1 MKNPFK
7 KHNNTDEPKTTESR
21 TTSSGFE
28 FLEKIATY
36 FNLQPQKEKVL
47 RHEDFNRAGDT
58 YYATV
63 SAGYKVTQRLVSV
76 VLAFFLVISL
86 VTNFSEITYDNFF
99 YLIKDFSDA
108 VDVEQSDYDT
118 VSYTSDTRHFFSLY
132 KGGLVVVNPSTLA
145 VYTAT
150 GRNTM
155 NTTSRFSSPCVESS
169 DKYFAVYD
177 TAGTTF
183 SIYNSFSRI
192 YSEDLEYPI
201 TGVCFADDQSMAVIT
216 KDISHK
222 SLVHIYNK
230 NFKKKFTVPSDKYAF
245 DVAISSEADRMAICY
260 YDIGDGSGT
269 SEIVIRKYSDMEE
282 IEQISIDGEFVLK
295 CGFISKDRFAVVT
308 DRSIRIYNK
317 NFDEWNSHR
326 YSAAAVSGFFLDKNG
341 VAVSYTENSKNIA
354 VIFDK
359 SGSLVYND
367 TINDNVKD
375 IGICEQFAFFRTD
388 SGIIRINT
396 LNEEEEFL
404 PSGQGKMLLYGLD
417 TALVCGDSKAEYLV
431 FGN

>member
-7 KHNNTDEPKTTESR
+7 KKVNTDSQHDKESG
-21 TTSSGFE
+21 TTSSSFVI
-28 FLEKIATY
+28 LEKIAMY
-36 FNLQPQKEKVL
+36 FNPQPQKEKVL

-63 SAGYKVTQRLVSV
+63 SAGYKITQRLITV
-76 VLAFFLVISL
+76 VLVFFLVLSL
-86 VTNFSEITYDNFF
+86 ITNFNEITYDNFF
-99 YLIKDFSDA
+99 YLIKDFADA

-118 VSYTSDTRHFFSLY
+118 VSYTSDSRHFFSLY
-132 KGGLVVVNPSTLA
+132 RGGLVVVNPSTLA

-155 NTTSRFSSPCVESS
+155 NISSRFSSPCVESS

-183 SIYNSFSRI
+183 SVYNAFSRI
-192 YSEDLEYPI
+192 YSENFEYPI
-201 TGVCFADDQSMAVIT
+201 TGVCFADDESVAVVT
-216 KDISHK
+216 KDISHR

-245 DVAISSEADRMAICY
+245 DIAIDSDSDRMAVCY
-260 YDIGDGSGT
+260 YDIGDGSGV
-269 SEIVIRKYSDMEE
+269 SQIVIRKYSNMEE
-282 IEQISIDGEFVLK
+282 VADISINGEFVLK
-295 CGFISKDRFAVVT
+295 CGFISQNRFGVIT
-308 DRSIRIYNK
+308 NRSVRIYDK
-317 NFDEWNSHR
+317 NFDEWNSEE
-326 YSAAAVSGFFLDKNG
+326 YAAATVSGFYLDSYG
-341 VAVSYTENSKNIA
+341 AAIAYTENSKNIA
-354 VIFDK
+354 LIFDK
-359 SGSLVYND
+359 TGNLVYND

-388 SGIIRINT
+388 SGIIRIDT
-396 LNEEEEFL
+396 LTGNQQFL
-404 PSGQGKMLLYGLD
+404 PSGQGRMLLYGAD

-431 FGN
+431 FDN